1 MLKSNIFRIFS
12 FSFILFYS
20 FQVNAQAPD
29 GINYQ
34 AVIRNLSGS
43 LIANSTIALR
53 IQVKQT
59 SASGTIVF
67 QERHSVTTS
76 AQGLVNLVIGQGTL
90 LGGNFSTINWT
101 AGPYFVSLG
110 VNFSNGTTY
119 LDYGSQQLMS
129 VPYALYAKNAGNQL
143 NQWRYGNVLPANNL
157 GVLGDFYLDMIIGN
171 VYYKSSAT
179 TWILTGNIKGPTGA
193 AGVAG
198 PAGAQGLIGLTGPSG
213 PAGPTGATGVAGPA
227 GAQGLIG
234 LTGPVGPAGPTG
246 ATGVAGPAGAQ
257 GLIGLTGPSGPA
269 GPTGATGVAGPA
281 GAQGIAG
288 PQGIQGLTGPAG
300 PTGATGPSGGP
311 AGPTGPQGP
320 TGLTGPAG
328 TNGTAVL
335 NGTSSPSINTGVDG
349 DFYINTASNELY
361 GPKANGVW
369 TTSVL
374 LIGPAGPS
382 GIAGATG
389 SVGPIG
395 LTGPAGPTGNA
406 GLPGAT
412 GPIGL
417 TGPAGTNGT
426 AVLNGTSVP
435 SLSTG
440 VDGDFY
446 INTASNELFG
456 PKANGVWSNGVSL
469 VGPAGVSGT
478 PGNPGPQGPQGVQGP
493 AGGGMTVNCGTTFNT
508 NYTIRGDG
516 SGTYECTNALVVT
529 STGKVGIGNTSPSS
543 SYDLN
548 VGNGGILVDGT
559 TTTSNFA
566 GKVRVGGTTS
576 TSYDFQVDGQAYV
589 TSGLRIGTT
598 STPVTGGIL
607 TSGNIETNGRFVQ
620 NSSTT
625 GTGTVLVRT
634 SAGELRPQSS
644 TKFVKDNI
652 RDLQYDKKKVFALRP
667 VIYNL
672 KPALGGDQEIG
683 LIAEEVAEVMPELV
697 ILGPERQWVG
707 NTGIP
712 QTDANGVEI
721 NDPSKMVPYSVYY
734 DRLPVYLLSIIKEQE
749 ERINTLEKRLN
760 ALEKE

>member
-53 IQVKQT
+53 IQVKET

-213 PAGPTGATGVAGPA
+213 PAGPTGATGVAG
-227 GAQGLIG
+227 Q
-234 LTGPVGPAGPTG
+234 
-246 ATGVAGPAGAQ
+246 AGAQ

-335 NGTSSPSINTGVDG
+335 NGTSAPSINTGVDG

-369 TTSVL
+369 TTGVL
-374 LIGPAGPS
+374 LIGPAGPT

-406 GLPGAT
+406 GLPGTT

-469 VGPAGVSGT
+469 VGPAGVTGAS
-478 PGNPGPQGPQGVQGP
+478 GNPGPQGPQGVQGP
-493 AGGGMTVNCGTTFNT
+493 AGGGMTVNCGTTFNA

-576 TSYDFQVDGQAYV
+576 TSYDFQVDGHAYV

-607 TSGNIETNGRFVQ
+607 AAGNIETNGRFVQ

-652 RDLQYDKKKVFALRP
+652 RDLIFSKEKVFALRP

-697 ILGPERQWVG
+697 ILGPER
-707 NTGIP
+707 
-712 QTDANGVEI
+712 
-721 NDPSKMVPYSVYY
+721 
-734 DRLPVYLLSIIKEQE
+734 
-749 ERINTLEKRLN
+749 
-760 ALEKE
+760 

>member
-193 AGVAG
+193 TGVAG
-198 PAGAQGLIGLTGPSG
+198 PAGAQGLIGLTGPAG

-227 GAQGLIG
+227 GAQGMIG
-234 LTGPVGPAGPTG
+234 LTGPAGPAGPTG

-281 GAQGIAG
+281 GATGIAG

-566 GKVRVGGTTS
+566 GKLRVGGTTS

-652 RDLQYDKKKVFALRP
+652 RDLIFSKEKVFALRP

-707 NTGIP
+707 NTGVP

-749 ERINTLEKRLN
+749 ERINALEKRLN

>member
-193 AGVAG
+193 TGVAG

-234 LTGPVGPAGPTG
+234 LTGP
-246 ATGVAGPAGAQ
+246 
-257 GLIGLTGPSGPA
+257 SGPA

-281 GAQGIAG
+281 GATGIAG
-288 PQGIQGLTGPAG
+288 PQGIQGLTGAIG

-335 NGTSSPSINTGVDG
+335 NGTSAPSINTGVDG

-406 GLPGAT
+406 GLPGTT

-417 TGPAGTNGT
+417 TGPAGTNGS

-469 VGPAGVSGT
+469 VGPAGVTGAS
-478 PGNPGPQGPQGVQGP
+478 GNPGPQGPQGVQGP

-607 TSGNIETNGRFVQ
+607 ASGNIETNGRFVQ

-652 RDLQYDKKKVFALRP
+652 RDLIFSKEKVFALRP

-707 NTGIP
+707 NTGVP

-749 ERINTLEKRLN
+749 ERINALEKRLN

>member
-193 AGVAG
+193 TGVAG

-234 LTGPVGPAGPTG
+234 LTGP
-246 ATGVAGPAGAQ
+246 
-257 GLIGLTGPSGPA
+257 SGPA

-281 GAQGIAG
+281 GATGIAG
-288 PQGIQGLTGPAG
+288 PQGIQGLTGAAG

-335 NGTSSPSINTGVDG
+335 NGTSAPSINTGVDG

-406 GLPGAT
+406 GLPGTT

-417 TGPAGTNGT
+417 TGPAGTNGS

-469 VGPAGVSGT
+469 VGPAGVTGAS
-478 PGNPGPQGPQGVQGP
+478 GNPGPQGPQGVQGP

-576 TSYDFQVDGQAYV
+576 TRYDFQVDGQAYV

-672 KPALGGDQEIG
+672 KPALGGNQEIG

-697 ILGPERQWVG
+697 ILGPERQCVG
-707 NTGIP
+707 NTGVP

-749 ERINTLEKRLN
+749 ERINALEKRLN

>member
-193 AGVAG
+193 TGVAGPAG
-198 PAGAQGLIGLTGPSG
+198 PAGAQGLIGLTGPS
-213 PAGPTGATGVAGPA
+213 
-227 GAQGLIG
+227 
-234 LTGPVGPAGPTG
+234 GPAGPTG

-281 GAQGIAG
+281 GTQGIAG

-335 NGTSSPSINTGVDG
+335 NGTSAPSINTGVDG

-374 LIGPAGPS
+374 LIGPVGPT

-406 GLPGAT
+406 GLPGTT

-469 VGPAGVSGT
+469 VGPAGVTGAS
-478 PGNPGPQGPQGVQGP
+478 GNPGPQGPQGVQGP

-607 TSGNIETNGRFVQ
+607 ANGIIESNTRFQ
-620 NSSTT
+620 QGSSTS
-625 GTGTVLVRT
+625 GTGTTMVRT
-634 SAGELRPQSS
+634 SAGELRPVSS

-707 NTGIP
+707 NTGVP
-712 QTDANGVEI
+712 QTDANGIEI

-749 ERINTLEKRLN
+749 ERINALEKRLN

>member
-193 AGVAG
+193 TGVAG
-198 PAGAQGLIGLTGPSG
+198 PAGAQGLIGLTGPAG

-234 LTGPVGPAGPTG
+234 LTGPAGPAGPTG

-281 GAQGIAG
+281 GATGIAG

-335 NGTSSPSINTGVDG
+335 NGTSAPSINTGVDG

-406 GLPGAT
+406 GLPGTT

-469 VGPAGVSGT
+469 VGPAGVTGAS
-478 PGNPGPQGPQGVQGP
+478 GNPGPQGPQGVQGP

-652 RDLQYDKKKVFALRP
+652 RDLIFSKEKVFALRP

-749 ERINTLEKRLN
+749 ERINALEKRLN

>member
-1 MLKSNIFRIFS
+1 MLKSNIFRVFS
-12 FSFILFYS
+12 FSFLLFSS
-20 FQVNAQAPD
+20 FQTKAQAPE

-34 AVIRNLSGS
+34 AVIRKTNGTL
-43 LIANSTIALR
+43 LTNSPVAIR
-53 IQVKQT
+53 VQIKQT
-59 SASGTIVF
+59 SATGTVVF
-67 QERHSVTTS
+67 SERQTAITS
-76 AQGLVNLVIGQGTL
+76 AYGLVNLVIGQGAL
-90 LGGNFSTINWT
+90 LSGNFSTINWST
-101 AGPYFVSLG
+101 GNYWVSLG
-110 VNFSNGTTY
+110 VDFSNGTNY
-119 LDYGSQQLMS
+119 VDYGSQKLMS

-143 NQWRYGNVLPANNL
+143 NQWRYGNIVPATTL
-157 GVLGDFYLDMIIGN
+157 GAMGDFYLDMITGN
-171 VYYKSSAT
+171 VYYKNSST
-179 TWILTGNIKGPTGA
+179 TWVLTGNIKGPTGA
-193 AGVAG
+193 SGAVGATG
-198 PAGAQGLIGLTGPSG
+198 TPGAQGLIGLTGPAG
-213 PAGPTGATGVAGPA
+213 PAGPTGATGVA
-227 GAQGLIG
+227 
-234 LTGPVGPAGPTG
+234 
-246 ATGVAGPAGAQ
+246 
-257 GLIGLTGPSGPA
+257 
-269 GPTGATGVAGPA
+269 
-281 GAQGIAG
+281 
-288 PQGIQGLTGPAG
+288 
-300 PTGATGPSGGP
+300 GPSGGP

-335 NGTSSPSINTGVDG
+335 NGNTTPTINTGVDG

-382 GIAGATG
+382 GVAGTTG
-389 SVGPIG
+389 SVGPTG

-406 GLPGAT
+406 GLPGT
-412 GPIGL
+412 IGPIGL

-435 SLSTG
+435 STSTG
-440 VDGDFY
+440 VNGDFY

-469 VGPAGVSGT
+469 VGPAGVTGAA
-478 PGNPGPQGPQGVQGP
+478 GNPGPQGPQGVQGP

-598 STPVTGGIL
+598 SSPVTGGIL
-607 TSGNIETNGRFVQ
+607 TSGIIESNTRFKQ
-620 NSSTT
+620 GSSTS
-625 GTGTVLVRT
+625 GTGTTMVRT
-634 SAGELRPQSS
+634 SSGELRPVSS

-652 RDLQYDKKKVFALRP
+652 RDLSFSKEKVFSLRP

-672 KPALGGDQEIG
+672 KPALGGEQEIG

-749 ERINTLEKRLN
+749 ERINALEKRLN

>member
-193 AGVAG
+193 TGVAG

-234 LTGPVGPAGPTG
+234 LTGP
-246 ATGVAGPAGAQ
+246 
-257 GLIGLTGPSGPA
+257 SGPA

-281 GAQGIAG
+281 GATGIAG
-288 PQGIQGLTGPAG
+288 PQGIQGLTGAAG

-335 NGTSSPSINTGVDG
+335 NGTSAPSINTGVGG

-382 GIAGATG
+382 GVAGATG

-456 PKANGVWSNGVSL
+456 PKANGVWSNGV
-469 VGPAGVSGT
+469 
-478 PGNPGPQGPQGVQGP
+478 
-493 AGGGMTVNCGTTFNT
+493 
-508 NYTIRGDG
+508 
-516 SGTYECTNALVVT
+516 
-529 STGKVGIGNTSPSS
+529 
-543 SYDLN
+543 
-548 VGNGGILVDGT
+548 
-559 TTTSNFA
+559 
-566 GKVRVGGTTS
+566 
-576 TSYDFQVDGQAYV
+576 
-589 TSGLRIGTT
+589 
-598 STPVTGGIL
+598 
-607 TSGNIETNGRFVQ
+607 
-620 NSSTT
+620 
-625 GTGTVLVRT
+625 
-634 SAGELRPQSS
+634 
-644 TKFVKDNI
+644 
-652 RDLQYDKKKVFALRP
+652 
-667 VIYNL
+667 
-672 KPALGGDQEIG
+672 
-683 LIAEEVAEVMPELV
+683 
-697 ILGPERQWVG
+697 
-707 NTGIP
+707 
-712 QTDANGVEI
+712 
-721 NDPSKMVPYSVYY
+721 
-734 DRLPVYLLSIIKEQE
+734 
-749 ERINTLEKRLN
+749 
-760 ALEKE
+760 

>member
-1 MLKSNIFRIFS
+1 LLLINTNIRLMLKSNFFRIFS

-234 LTGPVGPAGPTG
+234 LTGP
-246 ATGVAGPAGAQ
+246 
-257 GLIGLTGPSGPA
+257 SGPA

-335 NGTSSPSINTGVDG
+335 NGNTTPTINTGVDG
-349 DFYINTASNELY
+349 DFYINTATNELF

-382 GIAGATG
+382 GVAGATG
-389 SVGPIG
+389 SVGPTG

-406 GLPGAT
+406 GLPGAI

-469 VGPAGVSGT
+469 VGPAGVTGAS
-478 PGNPGPQGPQGVQGP
+478 GNPGPQGPQGVQGP

-598 STPVTGGIL
+598 STPVTGGIFAA
-607 TSGNIETNGRFVQ
+607 GNIETNGRFVQ

-644 TKFVKDNI
+644 TKFVKDNV

-749 ERINTLEKRLN
+749 ERINALEKRLN
-760 ALEKE
+760 AIEKE